1 MHRKRAMIDPKTLAW
16 YPWIFHMSWLA
27 GSNVLAY
34 ADYWGEKLAW
44 FFGITSPKYYWE
56 LEEFKRMEA
65 EEEERK
71 KKEAEETFGWAEKG
85 EEKQDKILE
94 QPSLVTLDAKKIKGA
109 SNLLPR
115 IYL

>member
-1 MHRKRAMIDPKTLAW
+1 M
-16 YPWIFHMSWLA
+16 
-27 GSNVLAY
+27 AY

-85 EEKQDKILE
+85 EEKQVINVELF
-94 QPSLVTLDAKKIKGA
+94 TNGA
-109 SNLLPR
+109 VKMPDPGSFA
-115 IYL
+115 YF